1 MTRSNTSRGKFI
13 TLEGVE
19 GVGKSTCIEVIK
31 SVLEAAGKSVLIT
44 REPGGTHVGE
54 RLREVFLDREGTPM
68 TAHAEMLLIF
78 AARVQHV
85 EERIAPALAAGNW
98 VVCDRFTDS
107 TYAYQG
113 AGRYLPEADIAQ
125 IEAMTLG
132 QFQPDLTLLLDLDAR
147 QGLARATSDADADR
161 LESEQTEFFERVR
174 QAFLQRAKSSGPAG
188 RYRLV
193 DASRT
198 RDEVHRQ
205 IKEIIQLF
213 LHQTPEA

>member
-1 MTRSNTSRGKFI
+1 MTTTNSRGKFI

-19 GVGKSTCIEVIK
+19 GVGKSTCIEVLK

-54 RLREVFLDREGTPM
+54 RLREIFLDREGTPM
-68 TAHAEMLLIF
+68 TAYAELLLLF
-78 AARVQHV
+78 AARAQHV
-85 EERIAPALAAGNW
+85 EELIAPALAAGSW

-113 AGRYLPEADIAQ
+113 AGRHLPVADIAQ

-132 QFQPDLTLLLDLDAR
+132 QFQPDLTLLLDLDAK
-147 QGLARATSDADADR
+147 QGLARATSAAAADR
-161 LESEQTEFFERVR
+161 LESEQAEFFERVR
-174 QAFLQRAKSSGPAG
+174 QAFLHRAQSSGADS

-198 RDEVHRQ
+198 RDEVHRH
-205 IKEIIQLF
+205 IKAVIQLF
-213 LHQTPEA
+213 LQQTAEA